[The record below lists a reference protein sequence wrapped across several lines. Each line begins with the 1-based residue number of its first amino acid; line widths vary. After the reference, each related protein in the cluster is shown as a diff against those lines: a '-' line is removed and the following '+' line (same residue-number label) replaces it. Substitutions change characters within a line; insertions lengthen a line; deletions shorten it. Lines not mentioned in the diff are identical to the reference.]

1 MAFLLGCELL
11 QVRHDISL
19 DSADRS
25 KVGPAHDRDPI
36 GSHQELLEVP
46 ADVVHFHWLPG
57 DVLVCAHN
65 LRGVRTGV
73 LQRRSGEKKAHGF
86 CSQMVQAVVTPWQ
99 APPRESQTS

>member
-86 CSQMVQAVVTPWQ
+86 CSQMVQAVVTPW
-99 APPRESQTS
+99 

>member
-1 MAFLLGCELL
+1 MAFLLGCELP

-19 DSADRS
+19 DGADRS

-65 LRGVRTGV
+65 LGGVRTGV

-86 CSQMVQAVVTPWQ
+86 CSGWSRLSALPGN
-99 APPRESQTS
+99 PSP